1 VIKEEMTK
9 TLSYVF
15 GLAQEE
21 EYSVDIQVGKLAEA
35 IQ

>member
-1 VIKEEMTK
+1 MIKEEMSK
-9 TLSYVF
+9 TISFVL

-21 EYSVDIQVGKLAEA
+21 EYSVDIQVGKLAKA